1 MVKKDLKFNF
11 KVQGFSSEK
20 DFETYIKHGNP
31 VPVFAAIIFD
41 HNFKTSTDSLPLQ
54 VKYHLRFGNF
64 SYNNVASKANIR
76 SQSWNTSALF
86 PTTPS
91 LGPRN
96 PDKADGGSASMAI
109 AIGGLLFFLSFFPY
123 LIVVLRYE
131 VMSLTEKLASCLISI
146 IALGIGS
153 DLICKMELK
162 GLGAKWNNFLSPVSP
177 DDNITLAH
185 VTGMF
190 LFDAFLYC
198 LVTWYV
204 EAVFPGKYGV
214 PKPWYF
220 FLQKSYW
227 LGEPTTTK
235 REQSPSVLLQTDF
248 FEAEP
253 VGLEAGIKIQHL
265 YKKSYWLG
273 EPTTM
278 KREQSPSV
286 LLQTD
291 FFEAEPVGLE
301 AGIKIQHLYK
311 EFNLQ
316 NNTIV
321 IIKDL
326 SLNFYEGQITVLL
339 GPNGAGKTTTLSI
352 LTGFYRPTSGK
363 VYISGYDISKDM
375 VQVRKSLGFCPQDNL
390 LFKNLT
396 VSEHLYFY
404 CVIRGAQPEKH
415 SAETNK
421 ILTSFGMLQK
431 SNELSK
437 NLSGGMK
444 RKLSIIIA
452 LTGGSKVVIL
462 DEPTSGMDPASR
474 RATWDLLQQYK
485 ENRTILLTTHYMDE
499 ADILGDRIAIMVRGT
514 LQCCGSSVF
523 LKKKYGVGYHLVM
536 VKEPDCD
543 IDEVTQIIHHHI
555 PTATLESNVAAELS
569 FLLPREYT
577 DRFEAM
583 FTELEERQEKLG
595 IAGFGVSITTME
607 EVFLRVSNLAE
618 FKMNKVPSQIFSSV
632 ERNTREMDNKNTN
645 ASENFERS
653 DFHTEHER
661 SNMLNTGCTFYGQQ
675 FCAMLFKRAIYSW
688 RNWKMLLIET
698 LALLGIVYLMMKGVN
713 FSRPT
718 DEPARQMD
726 LRQYGQT
733 IVPFSFS
740 GSSVL
745 TMNLAKN
752 LEIMLNAKNQK
763 LQEVKGDLQEY
774 LVKNKECIYSCI
786 IALSIE
792 VTTDKKTFT
801 FWFNNEAY
809 HSSSLSLAVLDN
821 IIFMSLS
828 GTDASITVSNKPQP
842 KPTVPSKNAKSQTS
856 GIQVAIN
863 LLFGMSIFTS
873 GFCLLTV
880 NERTSKAK
888 HLQFVSGVY
897 AINFWLPALLWDF
910 FIFFMACCLLLV
922 VFIIA
927 GVDLL
932 IENYNFMHTL
942 FILMIFGWSVIPFIY
957 LLSFLFSSSTGAYIK
972 IMILN
977 LIAGSSAIVADILLT
992 LKVTALKVYS
1002 LKENAIGKHVIAM
1015 AVTGAVY
1022 FFLIFLLDTTLWRLK
1037 TFIFRYI
1044 FFGIYKTINKAI
1056 VSEKLSGESEDE
1068 DVQNERE
1075 RVLNNP
1081 QMLLNSTVLIKELT
1095 KEECFGLL
1103 GLNGAGK
1110 TSTFQILTG
1119 EETATS
1125 GDVFIKG
1132 YSITKNLLKV
1142 RSKIGY
1148 CPQFDALLNF
1158 MTAREILIMYARL
1171 WGIAEN
1177 KINANVNNLLKS
1189 VNLETYA
1196 DKYIYTYSGG
1206 NKRKLSTAIAL
1217 MGKPS
1222 VVFLDEPSTGMDP
1235 VSRRLLWNTVSH
1247 ARESGKVIIITSH
1260 SMEECE
1266 ALCTRLAIMVQGK
1279 FVCLGSPQHLK
1290 NKFGNIYILKIKLK
1304 NDADETVIEELKTFI
1319 AKTFPGNILKQE
1331 NQGLLTYYIPRKDNS
1346 WGKVFGILERV
1357 KEAFDL
1363 EDYSISQITLEQ
1375 VFLTFANPHE
1385 TEGGERALS
1394 DWLLDQSSEEVGFQV
1409 DALKSL
1415 HTSSYFTCLDNEAS
1429 AGKWRFSKLV
1439 GDMDNRRRCIA
1450 LVVEITLMT
1459 LFSIALLATRKVLV
1473 IKKRGP
1479 FDYPALPVNNVP
1491 TFISLPVTSPYPWEL
1506 AYVPS
1511 KSTVVWN
1518 IIDNVKKDLNINM
1531 KVVGF
1536 SSESDFEDYVKQK
1549 DNSDKVLAAV
1559 VFDHYFKNSNDPLPL
1574 QVKYY
1579 LRFSH
1584 VKKSHIFGHLLEE
1597 KTWFTHS
1604 LFPSVPTV
1612 GPRNPHDSDGGSPEI
1627 GIKWSNI
1634 VSSHNLDNFLFVYVL
1649 GMFVFDAFLYGLVT
1663 WYVEAVFPGKYG
1675 VPKPWNF
1682 FLQRSYWFGGP
1693 PEKELKTKQF
1703 YETIENQYFEA
1714 EPTDLVAGI
1723 QIKHLCLYPYTSG
1736 NAYINGYDISKEMTE
1751 IRKSLGLCPQQDL
1764 LFNYLT
1770 VSEHLYFYCVVKG
1783 IPGNM
1788 CPTETDRMLS
1798 AFNLLDKRDA
1808 FSVSLSGGMKRKL
1821 SIIIALIGGSKV
1833 VILDEPTS
1841 GMDPASRRATWDL
1854 LQQYKENRTILLTTH
1869 YMDEAD
1875 ILGDRIAIMILLCTM
1890 WTLPSHATQGSSLS
1904 GSNMAKLAKEVV
1916 CTCGTISHEHPWEV
1930 MSDLYFYRNPEEIE
1944 KEEQVTTEKAVTKEE
1959 FQDEWTAPAPEFTA
1973 TQPEVADWS
1982 EGMQVPSV
1990 PIQQFPTKDW
2000 SAQPAAE
2007 DWFEDLFTILEKR
2020 QKELGIASFGAS
2032 ITTMEEVFLRVSHME
2047 DLETDNQAM
2056 QPSSQSSRIS
2066 TTSQSMNVTRNV
2078 EEVAPSLNEDPTIK
2092 NNTGVSTFTKKPGV
2106 YLVGVQECFLYNQQF
2121 CAMFKKRVIF
2131 SWRNW
2136 NLVLLQ
2142 ILGLL
2147 GCLVFLL
2154 QTGYS
2159 SQNDEQVRQM
2169 DLHQYGQTIVPFSIS
2184 GDPHSTADLLNHL
2197 ERRLKLENQKLKKVE
2212 GDLLK
2217 YLKENKECIFL
2228 CIIALSVEVKPDQI
2242 ILTILFN
2249 NEAYHSPS
2257 VSLALLD
2264 NILFMSLSGDDASLT
2279 IYNKPFPP
2287 PTDGKKN
2294 ERIVL
2299 GHQLA
2304 LNLQFGIALL
2314 ISGFCL
2320 LTVTERTTKAK
2331 HIQFLSG
2338 VSIFVFWFSAL
2349 LWDFII
2355 FFIACCLILV
2365 VLKCYKFDIYIMDY
2379 HILETMSILTLY
2391 GWCAIPFAYLM
2402 SFLFSTSTSAYI
2414 KILLFNYMTGS
2425 FGLILDNTLQNN
2437 TEKNIYS
2444 LEESMIGKYLIAMSI
2459 IGFLSLLLIF
2469 FCETTLWRV
2478 KTFLNQRV
2486 FFGIYKRCRKN
2497 VLSKELSGQSE
2508 DEDVQNERQRILGQP
2523 QELLNSTVLIKE
2535 LTKIY
2540 FQCPAILAVK
2550 NISLAIQKGECFGLL
2565 GFNGAGKTSTF
2576 QILTGEES
2584 ATSGEVIID
2593 GYSITKHI
2601 QKVRSRIG
2609 YCPQFD
2615 ALLEYMTA
2623 QEIMIMYARIW
2634 GVSEPQIEP
2643 YVTKFFK
2650 SLELESHADKLISTF
2665 SGGNK
2670 RRLSTAIALMGK
2682 SSVIFLDEP
2691 STGMDPVA
2699 RRLLWNILTQTRKSG
2714 KLIII
2719 TSHSMEE
2726 CDALCT
2732 RLAIMVQGKFMCLGS
2747 PQHLKNK
2754 FGNIYIMKAKV
2765 KSMDKLEDFKIFITT
2780 RFPGSI
2786 LKQENQGILTYYIP
2800 SQDNGWGKV
2809 FGILEKAKEIFDLED
2824 YSISQIT
2831 LEQVFLTFAN
2841 QDKTADNYEEKRRHF
2856 INLILEVLAALV
2868 FGIMLSIFR
2877 VLTSIKVTGP
2887 YHFNSQPIS
2896 TLPSFLENPSEWEL
2910 IYVPSV
2916 EVVKEITEN
2925 VKRNLNI
2932 SIKVR
2937 GFSSETEFE
2946 NYILYD
2952 FKSHN
2957 VLAAI
2962 VFDNDFNNSHDRLP
2976 LQCLFYDAGYIR
2988 EGFLAIQHAL
2998 DKAIMLYHESSAG
3011 KKLFDGISIF
3021 VQRFP
3026 YPAYLHDGLL
3036 FVSSPFLPLIFIL
3049 MFSPT
3054 VLSIMRSIVW
3064 EKEKRLKISS
3074 EPIFRYSDYSFFF
3087 VFLLCYAIASI
3098 LFGFMVSTLFS
3109 KAHLATSVGNFLFF
3123 ASFFPFN
3130 FIIRHYGELTLAN
3143 KVVACLSS
3151 NVALALGIN
3160 LLLKLELREIG
3171 VKWDNLWKSANIED
3185 NLIFGYMLGMLLFDA
3200 FLYGLVTWYIETVF
3214 PGQYGVPQPWYF
3226 FLKEFRDK
3234 AVIKN
3239 LSLNIY
3245 EGQITVLLGQNG
3257 AGKTTTLSILTED
3270 TKEHHLRNYFEQY
3283 GKTEVIEIMTDRD
3296 SGKKKGF
3303 AFVTFDDH
3311 DSVDKIVIQ
3320 KYHTVNGHN
3329 CEVRKVLSKQEIASG
3344 SSTQEVKVVLETSV
3358 VGEVVVLVV
3367 MTTLVMEETSV
3378 AVVALVAA
3386 VVALVSAVV
3395 VVNTIEVGMAIM
3407 DLIKGIPQK
3416 ISSVEL
3422 DHMLTIFNLLE
3433 HRDVLSQ
3440 SLSGGMKRK
3449 LSIIIAL
3456 IGGSKVVI
3464 LDEPSSGLDP
3474 VSRRA
3479 TWDLLQRYKHNRT
3492 ILLTT
3497 HYMDEADILG
3507 DRIAIMVWGTLRCC
3521 GSSVFLKRI
3530 YALNLRDSN
3539 ILPAREMDLSQY
3551 GQTIVPYS
3559 VSGNSDLTLNL
3570 IKNLEIFLKPKNQE
3584 LRKVQGNITNY
3595 ILESKECYDFC
3606 IIAFSIE
3613 VEKDKTIM
3621 TILFSNEAYHSS
3633 ATSLA
3638 VLDNILF
3645 MSLSGPSA
3653 SIKVSNK
3660 PQPLPLYGSNVVL
3673 VNGFQIVICL
3683 SFGMAIVSGS
3693 FGLQTI
3699 TERIN
3704 KAKHIQFV
3712 SGVYVFTYWLSALLW
3727 DLIYFFI
3734 SCCLLLGV
3742 FLFCGVDAFIA
3753 DYHFLDTMLIFMLYG
3768 WCVVPLMYLGSFLF
3782 SDSTTALIKLTLFNY
3797 FSTICSIMA
3806 HIIIQHIELQISNSI
3821 TPYMRHILMVLPSYN
3836 FAMSFSKFFDNYEK
3850 KKVCARRIHRIS
3862 LNCSKSFIQNDIYSF
3877 GELGIAKY
3885 LVTLAALG
3893 LFYFLLL
3900 LFLEI
3905 EFWNLKNYVCHNI
3918 IFNVYK
3924 AFIQGKKARVANQA
3938 IKECEDEDVK
3948 KERENVLSLLQ
3959 KLQTTPLLLKELTKI
3974 YFKCPVVNAVRN
3986 ISLVVKKSECFGLL
4000 GLNGAGKTSIFKML
4014 TGEEPITSGV
4024 ALVDGISIVE
4034 HIRKVMSRIGYCP
4047 QSDSMPTHMTG
4058 RELLVMYARL
4068 WGVPEP
4074 NIYQYV
4080 EAFLHSLQL
4089 ETYADEFIYTY
4100 SGGTKRILNT
4110 AIALMGNSSV
4120 VFLDEP
4126 STGMDPVARRLL
4138 WDTITLICKTGKAI
4152 IITSHRMEECEALC
4166 NRLAILVKGKFAC
4179 LGSAQHL
4186 KKKYSNMYTLTVKIK
4201 IDNNEDKVKEFK
4213 EFIETN
4219 FPGNLLYILKQ
4230 KKRELK
4236 MDDVEKGKKIF
4247 VQKCA
4252 QCHTV
4257 EKGGKHKTGP
4267 NLRGLF
4273 GQKTGNIINQEH
4285 QGIIGYYIPRKE
4297 ICWGKEFSIL
4307 EEAKVLFNLEDYFFS
4322 QITLEQ
4328 VFLTIANIDKTE
4340 K

>member
-1 MVKKDLKFNF
+1 MDLLWFRQLKILLWKNYLIKTRQIVGFITEIILTALILSFILNIRKSIQKNFHNATIFGPLPLTLPALLINTTHVYELVYVPSGSNAVRTVIEMVKKDLKFNF

-96 PDKADGGSASMAI
+96 PDKADGGSGYIKEGFLAVQHSVDKAIMTYHNDITAEKVFENTSIFVQRFPYPAYYHDKFIWEFSTFFYFLALLIFYQNYLPLVKTIVTEKENKLKEFQLMTGLNNFMLWVSYFVTYFLLYLFVICLLCAVLFLKIVNEKVLEHSDPILVAIFFLCFAISLVSFGFMITTFFSKASMAI

-227 LGEPTTTK
+227 LGEPTTT
-235 REQSPSVLLQTDF
+235 
-248 FEAEP
+248 
-253 VGLEAGIKIQHL
+253 
-265 YKKSYWLG
+265 
-273 EPTTM
+273 

-992 LKVTALKVYS
+992 LKGSDTNKVVRHSLLTIPIYNLGMSIFRFYHIQDIKRMCSSLKGLPQSTYCKEFTALKVYS

-1095 KEECFGLL
+1095 KIYFTCPAILAVRNISLAIHKEECFGLL

-1385 TEGGERALS
+1385 TEGS
-1394 DWLLDQSSEEVGFQV
+1394 
-1409 DALKSL
+1409 
-1415 HTSSYFTCLDNEAS
+1415 
-1429 AGKWRFSKLV
+1429 
-1439 GDMDNRRRCIA
+1439 
-1450 LVVEITLMT
+1450 
-1459 LFSIALLATRKVLV
+1459 
-1473 IKKRGP
+1473 
-1479 FDYPALPVNNVP
+1479 
-1491 TFISLPVTSPYPWEL
+1491 
-1506 AYVPS
+1506 
-1511 KSTVVWN
+1511 
-1518 IIDNVKKDLNINM
+1518 
-1531 KVVGF
+1531 
-1536 SSESDFEDYVKQK
+1536 
-1549 DNSDKVLAAV
+1549 
-1559 VFDHYFKNSNDPLPL
+1559 
-1574 QVKYY
+1574 
-1579 LRFSH
+1579 
-1584 VKKSHIFGHLLEE
+1584 
-1597 KTWFTHS
+1597 
-1604 LFPSVPTV
+1604 
-1612 GPRNPHDSDGGSPEI
+1612 
-1627 GIKWSNI
+1627 
-1634 VSSHNLDNFLFVYVL
+1634 
-1649 GMFVFDAFLYGLVT
+1649 
-1663 WYVEAVFPGKYG
+1663 
-1675 VPKPWNF
+1675 
-1682 FLQRSYWFGGP
+1682 
-1693 PEKELKTKQF
+1693 
-1703 YETIENQYFEA
+1703 
-1714 EPTDLVAGI
+1714 
-1723 QIKHLCLYPYTSG
+1723 
-1736 NAYINGYDISKEMTE
+1736 
-1751 IRKSLGLCPQQDL
+1751 
-1764 LFNYLT
+1764 
-1770 VSEHLYFYCVVKG
+1770 
-1783 IPGNM
+1783 
-1788 CPTETDRMLS
+1788 
-1798 AFNLLDKRDA
+1798 
-1808 FSVSLSGGMKRKL
+1808 
-1821 SIIIALIGGSKV
+1821 
-1833 VILDEPTS
+1833 
-1841 GMDPASRRATWDL
+1841 
-1854 LQQYKENRTILLTTH
+1854 
-1869 YMDEAD
+1869 
-1875 ILGDRIAIMILLCTM
+1875 
-1890 WTLPSHATQGSSLS
+1890 
-1904 GSNMAKLAKEVV
+1904 
-1916 CTCGTISHEHPWEV
+1916 
-1930 MSDLYFYRNPEEIE
+1930 
-1944 KEEQVTTEKAVTKEE
+1944 
-1959 FQDEWTAPAPEFTA
+1959 
-1973 TQPEVADWS
+1973 
-1982 EGMQVPSV
+1982 
-1990 PIQQFPTKDW
+1990 
-2000 SAQPAAE
+2000 
-2007 DWFEDLFTILEKR
+2007 
-2020 QKELGIASFGAS
+2020 
-2032 ITTMEEVFLRVSHME
+2032 
-2047 DLETDNQAM
+2047 
-2056 QPSSQSSRIS
+2056 
-2066 TTSQSMNVTRNV
+2066 
-2078 EEVAPSLNEDPTIK
+2078 
-2092 NNTGVSTFTKKPGV
+2092 
-2106 YLVGVQECFLYNQQF
+2106 
-2121 CAMFKKRVIF
+2121 
-2131 SWRNW
+2131 
-2136 NLVLLQ
+2136 
-2142 ILGLL
+2142 
-2147 GCLVFLL
+2147 
-2154 QTGYS
+2154 
-2159 SQNDEQVRQM
+2159 
-2169 DLHQYGQTIVPFSIS
+2169 
-2184 GDPHSTADLLNHL
+2184 
-2197 ERRLKLENQKLKKVE
+2197 
-2212 GDLLK
+2212 
-2217 YLKENKECIFL
+2217 
-2228 CIIALSVEVKPDQI
+2228 
-2242 ILTILFN
+2242 
-2249 NEAYHSPS
+2249 
-2257 VSLALLD
+2257 
-2264 NILFMSLSGDDASLT
+2264 
-2279 IYNKPFPP
+2279 
-2287 PTDGKKN
+2287 
-2294 ERIVL
+2294 
-2299 GHQLA
+2299 
-2304 LNLQFGIALL
+2304 
-2314 ISGFCL
+2314 
-2320 LTVTERTTKAK
+2320 
-2331 HIQFLSG
+2331 
-2338 VSIFVFWFSAL
+2338 
-2349 LWDFII
+2349 
-2355 FFIACCLILV
+2355 
-2365 VLKCYKFDIYIMDY
+2365 
-2379 HILETMSILTLY
+2379 
-2391 GWCAIPFAYLM
+2391 
-2402 SFLFSTSTSAYI
+2402 
-2414 KILLFNYMTGS
+2414 
-2425 FGLILDNTLQNN
+2425 
-2437 TEKNIYS
+2437 
-2444 LEESMIGKYLIAMSI
+2444 
-2459 IGFLSLLLIF
+2459 
-2469 FCETTLWRV
+2469 
-2478 KTFLNQRV
+2478 
-2486 FFGIYKRCRKN
+2486 
-2497 VLSKELSGQSE
+2497 
-2508 DEDVQNERQRILGQP
+2508 
-2523 QELLNSTVLIKE
+2523 
-2535 LTKIY
+2535 
-2540 FQCPAILAVK
+2540 
-2550 NISLAIQKGECFGLL
+2550 
-2565 GFNGAGKTSTF
+2565 
-2576 QILTGEES
+2576 
-2584 ATSGEVIID
+2584 
-2593 GYSITKHI
+2593 
-2601 QKVRSRIG
+2601 
-2609 YCPQFD
+2609 
-2615 ALLEYMTA
+2615 
-2623 QEIMIMYARIW
+2623 
-2634 GVSEPQIEP
+2634 
-2643 YVTKFFK
+2643 
-2650 SLELESHADKLISTF
+2650 
-2665 SGGNK
+2665 
-2670 RRLSTAIALMGK
+2670 
-2682 SSVIFLDEP
+2682 
-2691 STGMDPVA
+2691 
-2699 RRLLWNILTQTRKSG
+2699 
-2714 KLIII
+2714 
-2719 TSHSMEE
+2719 
-2726 CDALCT
+2726 
-2732 RLAIMVQGKFMCLGS
+2732 
-2747 PQHLKNK
+2747 
-2754 FGNIYIMKAKV
+2754 
-2765 KSMDKLEDFKIFITT
+2765 
-2780 RFPGSI
+2780 
-2786 LKQENQGILTYYIP
+2786 
-2800 SQDNGWGKV
+2800 
-2809 FGILEKAKEIFDLED
+2809 
-2824 YSISQIT
+2824 
-2831 LEQVFLTFAN
+2831 
-2841 QDKTADNYEEKRRHF
+2841 
-2856 INLILEVLAALV
+2856 
-2868 FGIMLSIFR
+2868 
-2877 VLTSIKVTGP
+2877 
-2887 YHFNSQPIS
+2887 
-2896 TLPSFLENPSEWEL
+2896 
-2910 IYVPSV
+2910 
-2916 EVVKEITEN
+2916 
-2925 VKRNLNI
+2925 
-2932 SIKVR
+2932 
-2937 GFSSETEFE
+2937 
-2946 NYILYD
+2946 
-2952 FKSHN
+2952 
-2957 VLAAI
+2957 
-2962 VFDNDFNNSHDRLP
+2962 
-2976 LQCLFYDAGYIR
+2976 
-2988 EGFLAIQHAL
+2988 
-2998 DKAIMLYHESSAG
+2998 
-3011 KKLFDGISIF
+3011 
-3021 VQRFP
+3021 
-3026 YPAYLHDGLL
+3026 
-3036 FVSSPFLPLIFIL
+3036 
-3049 MFSPT
+3049 
-3054 VLSIMRSIVW
+3054 
-3064 EKEKRLKISS
+3064 
-3074 EPIFRYSDYSFFF
+3074 
-3087 VFLLCYAIASI
+3087 
-3098 LFGFMVSTLFS
+3098 
-3109 KAHLATSVGNFLFF
+3109 
-3123 ASFFPFN
+3123 
-3130 FIIRHYGELTLAN
+3130 
-3143 KVVACLSS
+3143 
-3151 NVALALGIN
+3151 
-3160 LLLKLELREIG
+3160 
-3171 VKWDNLWKSANIED
+3171 
-3185 NLIFGYMLGMLLFDA
+3185 
-3200 FLYGLVTWYIETVF
+3200 
-3214 PGQYGVPQPWYF
+3214 
-3226 FLKEFRDK
+3226 
-3234 AVIKN
+3234 
-3239 LSLNIY
+3239 
-3245 EGQITVLLGQNG
+3245 
-3257 AGKTTTLSILTED
+3257 
-3270 TKEHHLRNYFEQY
+3270 
-3283 GKTEVIEIMTDRD
+3283 
-3296 SGKKKGF
+3296 
-3303 AFVTFDDH
+3303 
-3311 DSVDKIVIQ
+3311 
-3320 KYHTVNGHN
+3320 
-3329 CEVRKVLSKQEIASG
+3329 
-3344 SSTQEVKVVLETSV
+3344 
-3358 VGEVVVLVV
+3358 
-3367 MTTLVMEETSV
+3367 
-3378 AVVALVAA
+3378 
-3386 VVALVSAVV
+3386 
-3395 VVNTIEVGMAIM
+3395 
-3407 DLIKGIPQK
+3407 
-3416 ISSVEL
+3416 
-3422 DHMLTIFNLLE
+3422 
-3433 HRDVLSQ
+3433 
-3440 SLSGGMKRK
+3440 
-3449 LSIIIAL
+3449 
-3456 IGGSKVVI
+3456 
-3464 LDEPSSGLDP
+3464 
-3474 VSRRA
+3474 
-3479 TWDLLQRYKHNRT
+3479 
-3492 ILLTT
+3492 
-3497 HYMDEADILG
+3497 
-3507 DRIAIMVWGTLRCC
+3507 
-3521 GSSVFLKRI
+3521 
-3530 YALNLRDSN
+3530 
-3539 ILPAREMDLSQY
+3539 
-3551 GQTIVPYS
+3551 
-3559 VSGNSDLTLNL
+3559 
-3570 IKNLEIFLKPKNQE
+3570 
-3584 LRKVQGNITNY
+3584 
-3595 ILESKECYDFC
+3595 
-3606 IIAFSIE
+3606 
-3613 VEKDKTIM
+3613 
-3621 TILFSNEAYHSS
+3621 
-3633 ATSLA
+3633 
-3638 VLDNILF
+3638 
-3645 MSLSGPSA
+3645 
-3653 SIKVSNK
+3653 
-3660 PQPLPLYGSNVVL
+3660 
-3673 VNGFQIVICL
+3673 
-3683 SFGMAIVSGS
+3683 
-3693 FGLQTI
+3693 
-3699 TERIN
+3699 
-3704 KAKHIQFV
+3704 
-3712 SGVYVFTYWLSALLW
+3712 
-3727 DLIYFFI
+3727 
-3734 SCCLLLGV
+3734 
-3742 FLFCGVDAFIA
+3742 
-3753 DYHFLDTMLIFMLYG
+3753 
-3768 WCVVPLMYLGSFLF
+3768 
-3782 SDSTTALIKLTLFNY
+3782 
-3797 FSTICSIMA
+3797 
-3806 HIIIQHIELQISNSI
+3806 
-3821 TPYMRHILMVLPSYN
+3821 
-3836 FAMSFSKFFDNYEK
+3836 
-3850 KKVCARRIHRIS
+3850 
-3862 LNCSKSFIQNDIYSF
+3862 
-3877 GELGIAKY
+3877 
-3885 LVTLAALG
+3885 
-3893 LFYFLLL
+3893 
-3900 LFLEI
+3900 
-3905 EFWNLKNYVCHNI
+3905 
-3918 IFNVYK
+3918 
-3924 AFIQGKKARVANQA
+3924 
-3938 IKECEDEDVK
+3938 
-3948 KERENVLSLLQ
+3948 
-3959 KLQTTPLLLKELTKI
+3959 
-3974 YFKCPVVNAVRN
+3974 
-3986 ISLVVKKSECFGLL
+3986 
-4000 GLNGAGKTSIFKML
+4000 
-4014 TGEEPITSGV
+4014 
-4024 ALVDGISIVE
+4024 
-4034 HIRKVMSRIGYCP
+4034 
-4047 QSDSMPTHMTG
+4047 
-4058 RELLVMYARL
+4058 
-4068 WGVPEP
+4068 
-4074 NIYQYV
+4074 
-4080 EAFLHSLQL
+4080 
-4089 ETYADEFIYTY
+4089 
-4100 SGGTKRILNT
+4100 
-4110 AIALMGNSSV
+4110 
-4120 VFLDEP
+4120 
-4126 STGMDPVARRLL
+4126 
-4138 WDTITLICKTGKAI
+4138 
-4152 IITSHRMEECEALC
+4152 
-4166 NRLAILVKGKFAC
+4166 
-4179 LGSAQHL
+4179 
-4186 KKKYSNMYTLTVKIK
+4186 
-4201 IDNNEDKVKEFK
+4201 
-4213 EFIETN
+4213 
-4219 FPGNLLYILKQ
+4219 
-4230 KKRELK
+4230 
-4236 MDDVEKGKKIF
+4236 
-4247 VQKCA
+4247 
-4252 QCHTV
+4252 
-4257 EKGGKHKTGP
+4257 
-4267 NLRGLF
+4267 
-4273 GQKTGNIINQEH
+4273 
-4285 QGIIGYYIPRKE
+4285 
-4297 ICWGKEFSIL
+4297 
-4307 EEAKVLFNLEDYFFS
+4307 
-4322 QITLEQ
+4322 
-4328 VFLTIANIDKTE
+4328 
-4340 K
+4340 